1 MMNKIVLFCGLEI
14 TLLASAAELPANKFS
29 RQIHY
34 PESAQQQL
42 LAVSLD
48 EPVYAASTPG
58 FNDLRLLDQTGAE
71 TPYLLQKIAE
81 RKTVTQHLPVSSKT
95 QTLQKSGEEGIEIR
109 LELDKKADTAE
120 TADGLTVVT
129 NQRDFEYSLQI
140 FGSDDARDWQL
151 LVDNG
156 LIYDYSRFMNFS
168 SRDIALP
175 ANTFRHFRIIIAK
188 PVQSRAGEL
197 MLLTQTREDGEA
209 LKRSEQIALHQRPLH
224 IERIDFWHSKTEDL
238 PETEQRFDYP
248 ISQFTVTQDTRQK
261 TTLVDIEGNQLPLNG
276 FKLTFDTA
284 NFSRQATLRV
294 PSSRGTASSMRT
306 IASTR
311 LEALHF
317 GELSLDN
324 TTVSFPEQRQKNYRI
339 VIEDLDNPP
348 LTIKGITGIGP
359 RYQLVFLSQP
369 EHTYQLKYGAAR
381 ADAPRYEVA
390 AIEALLRRGYQGTAA
405 SLDPAVV
412 SERTDD
418 RLMLP
423 AFLNSRLFLGLMIG
437 VMVIVL
443 GWILFRVAGRIK

>member
-1 MMNKIVLFCGLEI
+1 MMSKIVLFSSLVI
-14 TLLASAAELPANKFS
+14 AFLASAAEPPANKFS
-29 RQIHY
+29 RRIHY

-48 EPVYAASTPG
+48 EAVYAGSDKG
-58 FNDLRLLDQTGAE
+58 FNDLRLVDQTGAE

-81 RKTVTQHLPVSSKT
+81 RKTVTQHLSIRSET

-109 LELDKKADTAE
+109 LELDKKAE

-140 FGSDDARDWQL
+140 FGSDDEHNWQL

-197 MLLTQTREDGEA
+197 MLLTQTREGSEA

-224 IERIDFWHSKTEDL
+224 IERIDFWHNKTDAL
-238 PETEQRFDYP
+238 PETEQSFDYP
-248 ISQFTVTQDTRQK
+248 ISKFTVTQDSKQK

-276 FKLTFDTA
+276 FKLKFSTP
-284 NFSRQATLRV
+284 NFSRQAYLRV
-294 PSSRGTASSMRT
+294 PSSRGTASSM
-306 IASTR
+306 INIVSAR
-311 LEALHF
+311 LDALHF
-317 GELSLDN
+317 EDLNIDN
-324 TTVSFPEQRQKNYRI
+324 TTISFSEQRQKNYQI
-339 VIEDLDNPP
+339 AITNQDNPP
-348 LTIKGITGIGP
+348 LEIESITGTGP

-369 EHTYQLKYGAAR
+369 EHAYALKYGAIKANV
-381 ADAPRYEVA
+381 PRYEVA
-390 AIEALLRRGYQGTAA
+390 AIEALLRKGYQSTAA
-405 SLDPAVV
+405 SLDPTVI
-412 SERTDD
+412 SEGNTDGRD
-418 RLMLP
+418 WS
-423 AFLNSRLFLGLMIG
+423 AFLNSRIFLGLVIG
-437 VMVIVL
+437 IMVLVL
-443 GWILFRVAGRIK
+443 GWSLYRISGRIK